1 MKSENNEEVLNKSGL
16 KKVIWKKVLLCL
28 FVFYVLASVFAVY
41 KLNHKINSLGE
52 NTKSVNETLN
62 AVISDIDQMKK
73 DMDKQIVQHQN
84 TDGTTQI
91 SCKTNNPGQEYIVYQ
106 LPMTDEAG
114 GCCYAIK
121 MPDGKLIMIDS
132 GYQSDAAYIQDFIT
146 EHGGKVDS
154 WFITHPHF
162 DHVGGLLPILGNLA
176 DSKITVGKIY
186 YSPFTEEFLTQEAD
200 GKDLTVLN
208 NAVLFREFEA
218 LREAE
223 ENKAEGEKIEYIPLE
238 NAGEVSI
245 GDIKITCMNSFD
257 SSIYDVNANSLV
269 LHLDIKGITLLITGD
284 ITDQSIN
291 NMNEYWGEDNA
302 LWDVDF
308 LQIPH
313 HGYLAG
319 ITSDTL
325 YRLTK
330 PSAAFLDCSTSEY
343 EDNAVNIK
351 EHMAWLEKL
360 QIPIVKRYQGI
371 NKIIIN

>member
-1 MKSENNEEVLNKSGL
+1 MKSENNEKVLNKSVA

-28 FVFYVLASVFAVY
+28 LVCYMLASVFAVY
-41 KLNHKINSLGE
+41 KLNHKINSLSE
-52 NTKSVNETLN
+52 STKSANETLN
-62 AVISDIDQMKK
+62 AVISDIDKMKK

-91 SCKTNNPGQEYIVYQ
+91 NGTTNNPGKEYKVYQ

-121 MPDGKLIMIDS
+121 MPDGRLIMIDS

-176 DSKITVGKIY
+176 NSKITIEKIY
-186 YSPFTEEFLTQEAD
+186 YAPFTEEFFKQEAV

-208 NAVLFREFEA
+208 NAVLFQEFEA
-218 LREAE
+218 LRKAE
-223 ENKAEGEKIEYIPLE
+223 DNKAVGEKIEYIPMG
-238 NAGEVSI
+238 NADEI
-245 GDIKITCMNSFD
+245 IIEDIKITCMNSFD
-257 SSIYDVNANSLV
+257 SSVYDVNANSLV

-291 NMNEYWGEDNA
+291 SMSQYWGKDNA

-351 EHMAWLEKL
+351 EHMAWLLKL

-371 NKIIIN
+371 NEITID

>member
-1 MKSENNEEVLNKSGL
+1 MKSENNEEVLNKSWS

-28 FVFYVLASVFAVY
+28 LVCYMLAAVFVVY
-41 KLNHKINSLGE
+41 KLNDKINSLSE
-52 NTKSVNETLN
+52 NTKSANETLN
-62 AVISDIDQMKK
+62 AVISDIDKMKK
-73 DMDKQIVQHQN
+73 DMDKQIVQQQN
-84 TDGTTQI
+84 EDGTTQI
-91 SCKTNNPGQEYIVYQ
+91 SCITNNSGKEYKIYQ

-132 GYQSDAAYIQDFIT
+132 GYQSDAGYIQDFIT

-154 WFITHPHF
+154 WFVTHPHF
-162 DHVGGLLPILGNLA
+162 DHVGGLLPILGNLTN
-176 DSKITVGKIY
+176 SKIIVEKIY
-186 YSPFTEEFLTQEAD
+186 YAPFTEEFFTKEAD

-208 NAVLFREFEA
+208 NAVLFQEFEA
-218 LREAE
+218 MREAE
-223 ENKAEGEKIEYIPLE
+223 ENKAEGEKIEYIPME
-238 NAGEVSI
+238 NAQELTI

-269 LHLDIKGITLLITGD
+269 LHLDIKGISLLITGD

-291 NMNEYWGEDNA
+291 SMSEYWGADNA

-351 EHMAWLEKL
+351 EHMVWLEKL

-371 NKIIIN
+371 NEITIN